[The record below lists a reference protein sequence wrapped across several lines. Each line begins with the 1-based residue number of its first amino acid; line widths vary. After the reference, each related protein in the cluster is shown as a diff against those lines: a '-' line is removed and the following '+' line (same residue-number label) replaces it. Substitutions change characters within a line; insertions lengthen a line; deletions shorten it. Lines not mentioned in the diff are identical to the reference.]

1 MDGLLGVT
9 DAVLSWLGA
18 LDSWVIYLCAGLFI
32 ALETTALVGLV
43 IPGDAVIL
51 LAGSTVTSPLGFAA
65 VVLAVTSGA
74 MVGESGGYL
83 LGRIVGPRLR
93 YTRFGRWIREERWAR
108 AEAYL
113 RHRGGPALVMVRFV
127 AVIHAVAPLVAGS
140 VRMPFRRFFGWS
152 ILGTVIWSSTIT
164 SVGAL
169 AGASFRQYGTMTPI
183 VTAAAVTVIGLVPFV
198 RFLLRRRYAATAGAD
213 PAGRPP
219 ASLPADCTTSVS

>member
-9 DAVLSWLGA
+9 DAVLSWLSS

-83 LGRIVGPRLR
+83 LGRLVGPRLR
-93 YTRFGRWIREERWAR
+93 YTRLGRWIKEERWAR

-113 RHRGGPALVMVRFV
+113 RHRGGPALVMARFV

-140 VRMPFRRFFGWS
+140 VRMPFHRFFGWS

-164 SVGAL
+164 SVGVI
-169 AGASFRQYGTMTPI
+169 AGASFRQYGTVTPI
-183 VTAAAVTVIGLVPFV
+183 VTAAAVTVFGLVPLV
-198 RFLLRRRYAATAGAD
+198 RYLLRRRSARPGGAH
-213 PAGRPP
+213 PASGRP
-219 ASLPADCTTSVS
+219 ARRQDRTTTVG